1 MEMANFDLKNF
12 ADGAIKIFDYVV
24 SNPWTK
30 FLEFIFKM
38 VLLATICIGVYNY
51 KEIVHWVAETIITV
65 QEDEHDRLMEHR
77 LSIEDDINN
86 LLERICYET
95 GADAAF
101 ILEFHNGTNNL
112 SGMPFFYM
120 DMTYERIVAHDK
132 PLYSV
137 NAWKNIPITGYPFI
151 SKYYKEGIFIG
162 GAEEIAKMDSAFSH
176 KLLSQGTNRIGA
188 LVMEGQKT
196 PIGIIGISTGGDFS
210 ISEGEIERILI
221 RYSHQIVTKLDAHY
235 IQSI

>member
-1 MEMANFDLKNF
+1 MANFDLKNF
-12 ADGAIKIFDYVV
+12 ADGVIKIFDYVV

-30 FLEFIFKM
+30 FLEFLLKMSLISIIF
-38 VLLATICIGVYNY
+38 VGIYNY
-51 KEIVHWVAETIITV
+51 KDVIHLVSESIITA
-65 QEDEHDRLMEHR
+65 QDEEHDRLMEHR
-77 LSIEDDINN
+77 LSIEGEIDN

-120 DMTYERIVAHDK
+120 DMTYEKIVATDK

-137 NAWKNIPITGYPFI
+137 NAWKNIPVTGYPFI
-151 SKYYKEGIFIG
+151 SKYYKKGIFIG
-162 GAEEIAKMDSAFSH
+162 DAVDVAQLDAAFSH

-188 LVMEGQKT
+188 LVMDGQKT
-196 PIGIIGISTGGDFS
+196 PIGILGISTGSNFS
-210 ISEGEIERILI
+210 INNSEIERILI

-235 IQSI
+235 VQNN